1 MFSAYDSCLEIMD
14 DDEEEEAAAPA
25 GTPEK
30 APVADE
36 SQENASSDAE
46 PSISQPETPPTP

>member
-1 MFSAYDSCLEIMD
+1 MD